1 MVQHLTSNIKSV
13 GKYKRL
19 FFSLYVHHIIKQCTF
34 LLIDE
39 IVGDL
44 KNIWILMM

>member
-13 GKYKRL
+13 GKYT
-19 FFSLYVHHIIKQCTF
+19 FFSSYVHHIIKQCTF
-34 LLIDE
+34 LLIE